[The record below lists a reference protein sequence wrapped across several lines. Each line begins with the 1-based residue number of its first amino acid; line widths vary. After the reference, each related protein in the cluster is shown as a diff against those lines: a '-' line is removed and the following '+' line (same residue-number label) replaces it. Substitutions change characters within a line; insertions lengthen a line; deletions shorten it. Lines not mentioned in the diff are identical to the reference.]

1 MIKKEKKI
9 LFGILSAILVC
20 TIIVLSKIY
29 HVMTTPVTVSESFKI
44 YVRPE
49 FTTDSVIDQIRRNDP
64 DAELKGLKI
73 WLKHRNYDQNVHS
86 GCYTITKDLGTKQVA
101 DILTGGYQTPVRL
114 TINSVRTVSR
124 NVLLNRLTVDA
135 GFRRCLLQAH

>member
-1 MIKKEKKI
+1 
-9 LFGILSAILVC
+9 
-20 TIIVLSKIY
+20 
-29 HVMTTPVTVSESFKI
+29 MTTPVTVSESFKI

-49 FTTDSVIDQIRRNDP
+49 FNTDSVIDQIRRNDP

-86 GCYTITKDLGTKQVA
+86 VATQSPRYRHKTGCRYS
-101 DILTGGYQTPVRL
+101 TGGYQTPVRL

-124 NVLLNRLTVDA
+124 MSSLNRLTVDA
-135 GFRRCLLQAH
+135 GFADVYYRLTDLHYLDSLGYSPKPHSA